1 MTHTW
6 WYLARSSGL
15 VAWILLVASLVIGA
29 LYSGRITESRT
40 RRALLDIHP
49 WLSGLAL
56 GAVALH
62 IAAIVADSYVQIS
75 PTQALVPFASPWRP
89 VAVAWGAIAL
99 WLMVF
104 VEVTALARKY
114 MARRTWHAIHLAS
127 YALAVL
133 ATIHGITAGTDLAAA
148 SLRWAM
154 AGIVLFATVVAI
166 LRAARAVER
175 GSPPAPARRVGSTA
189 PVPAPRAPRPPA
201 AMPVASFA
209 PTGKRTQLRSR

>member
-6 WYLARSSGL
+6 WYIARSSGL
-15 VAWILLVASLVIGA
+15 VAWVLLVASLVIGA
-29 LYSGRITESRT
+29 LYSGRMTESRT

-62 IAAIVADSYVQIS
+62 IVAIVGDSYVQIS
-75 PTQALVPFASPWRP
+75 PAQALVPFASPWRP
-89 VAVAWGAIAL
+89 VAIAWGAIAL

-104 VEVTALARKY
+104 IEVTALARKY

-133 ATIHGITAGTDLAAA
+133 ATIHGITAGTDTAAA
-148 SLRWAM
+148 PVRWAM
-154 AGIVLFATVVAI
+154 AAIVLFATVVTVM
-166 LRAARAVER
+166 RAAALRR
-175 GSPPAPARRVGSTA
+175 GSPARGVRPAAASA
-189 PVPAPRAPRPPA
+189 PVARAPRPPA

-209 PTGKRTQLRSR
+209 PTERTHLSSR